1 MAVTVLATLRLK
13 PGLAE
18 TVLGGLKEMLP
29 DTCAFQ
35 GCLGVKIAQDMD
47 NPDTIALVEEWENRS
62 DHEAYMAWRTET
74 GALASMAEVLAEPP
88 SFVYCTQRRDIWW
101 D

>member
-1 MAVTVLATLRLK
+1 MSVTVLATLKLK
-13 PGLAE
+13 PGLAD

-29 DTCAFQ
+29 DTRAFA
-35 GCLGVKIAQDMD
+35 GCEDVLVCQDQD
-47 NPDTIALVEEWENRS
+47 APDTVILVETWGARS

-88 SFVYCTQRRDIWW
+88 VFTYCNQTGI
-101 D
+101 